1 MSDNQ
6 TSRTTAG
13 VATFLEMFRVQP
25 GIPYERAIEE
35 EHASMS

>member
-1 MSDNQ
+1 MSGNQ
-6 TSRTTAG
+6 SGRTTAG